1 MLDASIL
8 QDVKTLI
15 SDGLSCPADIE
26 GLNQIIDLKNKLT
39 KQLNKIYDKIDSIT
53 SFLNPLDSLIS
64 TTEDGIKVAQLAIDV
79 VQFIPSTLAT
89 PIPVGPVL
97 QGQKAIDALNKLI
110 GKTKGQIS
118 TGLNYIEILK
128 SKLEMVLDLLS
139 LVDFLIGTCSKEIQ
153 EKNNL
158 NDELNRSNDSNR
170 TNINDQGGS
179 GLKEQLDISK
189 QLLKSTNS
197 QAEQG
202 SPVTEGLNG
211 FTFKVVNIDGET
223 IGDLKRRQAQAI
235 NQFNVVMLQ
244 GDPSFSSN
252 DQILINELIYY
263 IKQNNLKAL

>member
-15 SDGLSCPADIE
+15 GDGLSCPADIE

-39 KQLNKIYDKIDSIT
+39 KQLNKIYNKIDSIT
-53 SFLNPLDSLIS
+53 SFLNPLDNLIGA
-64 TTEDGIKVAQLAIDV
+64 TEDGIKAAQIGIDAL
-79 VQFIPSTLAT
+79 QFIPSTVAT
-89 PIPVGPVL
+89 PIPVAPVL

-128 SKLEMVLDLLS
+128 SKLEMVLDLLQ
-139 LVDFLIGTCSKEIQ
+139 LVDLFIGTCAKEIQ
-153 EKNNL
+153 EKNAL
-158 NDELNRSNDSNR
+158 NDALNRSDDNR

-179 GLKEQLDISK
+179 GLKEQLSISK
-189 QLLKSTNS
+189 QLLESTNA
-197 QAEQG
+197 QAKQG
-202 SPVTEGLNG
+202 SPVVEGLNG

-223 IGDLKRRQAQAI
+223 VGDLKRRQAQAI
-235 NQFNVVMLQ
+235 NQYNIVMLQ

-252 DQILINELIYY
+252 DQILIDELIYY
-263 IKQNNLKAL
+263 IKQNNLKA